1 MRCSCCGAGE
11 SRVVDTMTHPAGGE
25 IRRRRQC
32 QNCGYR
38 FTTIER
44 ARLGLP
50 MVIKDGIPSRRE
62 PFDRDKLRHGIQLAC
77 AKRPIP
83 QAAIDRLVAGIE
95 AYLEEDSH
103 SEVSSRAIGQMVIAG
118 LRELDDIAY
127 IRYAIVFLGLEDLA
141 SVRGEIDHLLA
152 ERHFQTGSKSNTR
165 GEQAF
170 PRTA

>member
-11 SRVVDTMTHPAGGE
+11 SRVVDTTTLATGGE

-32 QNCGYR
+32 QKCGHR

-44 ARLGLP
+44 ARVGLP
-50 MVIKDGIPSRRE
+50 MVIKDGAPSRRE
-62 PFDRDKLRHGIQLAC
+62 PFDRDKLRQGIQLAC

-95 AYLEEDSH
+95 AYLGEDKPA
-103 SEVSSRAIGQMVIAG
+103 EVSSRTIGQMVITG
-118 LRELDDIAY
+118 LRDLDDIAY

-152 ERHFQTGSKSNTR
+152 ERHIQSSRKPNTR
-165 GEQAF
+165 GSQVF
-170 PRTA
+170 SRTA

>member
-1 MRCSCCGAGE
+1 MRCSYCGAGE
-11 SRVVDTMTHPAGGE
+11 SRVVDTTTHPAGGE

-32 QNCGYR
+32 QHCGYR

-44 ARLGLP
+44 ARVSLP
-50 MVIKDGIPSRRE
+50 MVIKDGVHSRRE
-62 PFDRDKLRHGIQLAC
+62 PFDRDKLRQGIQLAC

-83 QAAIDRLVAGIE
+83 LAAIDRLVAGIE
-95 AYLEEDSH
+95 ACLGEDKH
-103 SEVSSRAIGQMVIAG
+103 PEVSSRAIGQMVIAG

-152 ERHFQTGSKSNTR
+152 ERHAQSGPVSNTR
-165 GEQAF
+165 GGQAF